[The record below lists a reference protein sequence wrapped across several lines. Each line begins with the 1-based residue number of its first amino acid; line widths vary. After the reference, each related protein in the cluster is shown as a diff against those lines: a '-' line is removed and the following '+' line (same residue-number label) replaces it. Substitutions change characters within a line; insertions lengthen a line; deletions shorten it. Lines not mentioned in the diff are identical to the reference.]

1 MLREQPPPL
10 MHRRATA
17 SRTNRGTSGSSRRAT
32 VASGDKF
39 GGAPPPLGGGRPGW
53 RSFQDAAVTG
63 LDGSGAR
70 GFIWAQSASGTGAT
84 IYRVTAMSVDL
95 KELTDHDHTDE
106 CPVCRAQDIVQS
118 ALLPA
123 ASAWEANGELPR
135 FSVAL
140 QGAAELLGVMLEEG
154 ISREDIESALDQL
167 LDDIEQRI
175 VEDQVMGGPPKG
187 SA

>member
-1 MLREQPPPL
+1 MS
-10 MHRRATA
+10 A
-17 SRTNRGTSGSSRRAT
+17 
-32 VASGDKF
+32 V
-39 GGAPPPLGGGRPGW
+39 GR
-53 RSFQDAAVTG
+53 TG
-63 LDGSGAR
+63 LDGGSVR
-70 GFIWAQSASGTGAT
+70 GLIWPQSASGTGAT

-95 KELTDHDHTDE
+95 KELTDHDHSDK

-123 ASAWEANGELPR
+123 AAAWEAKDELPR

-140 QGAAELLGVMLEEG
+140 HGAAELLGAMLEEG
-154 ISREDIESALDQL
+154 EERSDIEAALSRL

-175 VEDQVMGGPPKG
+175 AEDRAMGGPPQG

>member
-1 MLREQPPPL
+1 METSPPPL
-10 MHRRATA
+10 RR
-17 SRTNRGTSGSSRRAT
+17 
-32 VASGDKF
+32 
-39 GGAPPPLGGGRPGW
+39 GRPGW

-70 GFIWAQSASGTGAT
+70 GFIWPQSASGAGAT

-95 KELTDHDHTDE
+95 KELTDHDHSDE

-123 ASAWEANGELPR
+123 ASAWEANDELPR

-154 ISREDIESALDQL
+154 ISREDIESALGQL
-167 LDDIEQRI
+167 LDDIELRTA
-175 VEDQVMGGPPKG
+175 EDKALGGPTMG